1 MIKRKHIFLLLVI
14 LISMLCISAVSAA
27 DDASGEIISTDNGIA
42 LDEGIN
48 DALSSN
54 DDELILDDN
63 NDDGLVDSGK
73 AKSALAEGETTTG
86 SFTDLYNDIK
96 YKSEVTLRRDYKFNG
111 TEVDDS
117 DFING
122 ITISSAVT
130 IDGDGH
136 TIDGNHLARIF
147 FANDEV
153 VFKNINFKNGNT
165 TENGGAI
172 YKGTAYNCNFTD
184 NTAYIHGGAIY
195 YTTAY
200 NCNFTGNTAEKG
212 GGAMFEGTAY
222 NCSFS
227 GNTAMIGG
235 AMYYGT
241 AYNCNFTGNTAY
253 IHGGAI
259 YYTTA
264 YNCNFTGNTAE
275 KGGGAMFE
283 GTSVLCTF
291 ENNDCHETTFAPFFD
306 ISEFITTADSD
317 EKLFFNLTYDG
328 QVYTGLN
335 TTMVVSNGV
344 TATFVGDSEGYDIDL
359 PAGIYKASLTLTD
372 YPEVKGEITIKVTDG
387 ATFLDLNKTINNN
400 TDSMIVLDRNYTYNE
415 TFDGAFK
422 DGVVISRALTI
433 DGNGSTID
441 GLNTARIFNVT
452 AKNVELS
459 NITFKNGNSSKYGGA
474 VYFFNGGSIIG
485 CSFIS
490 NHASIG
496 GAVYFYEGYSAV
508 YKSSFVNNSAG
519 NFSAVHL
526 SFDNSEVHRCI
537 FVNNTAQNGV
547 IGQAWDSY
555 KSMNITDNIF
565 LNNNGNNAIDLADL
579 GSFDVGNNWF
589 GSTGENYTAKVNDN
603 VDKWLFLN
611 GTANPKSMDISST
624 SDIIFKLFAYDN
636 NTGEINATYD
646 NSNLPI
652 VNLTISKTNGNI
664 KDSALFDEKL
674 TFTPVSLGAASVT
687 ATIFDLECTIELDV
701 KANTKLTAANVSTT
715 YNVAKDLIIT
725 LKDADGNPIRGA
737 TVTVDLNGAKK
748 YTTDKKGQV
757 KVAVG
762 KLVPKTYT
770 AKISFAGNNLYKASS
785 ATAKVT
791 VKKAT
796 PKMTAK
802 AKTFKFEDKTKK
814 YTVTLK
820 NNKGAVMKNTKVSLK
835 VGGKTY
841 TAKTNSK
848 GVATFKLTKLTKK
861 GKFNAVITYAGNK
874 YYKKLTKKAKITV
887 KAPAWKTV
895 AKGSKDKA
903 TVKKIQQALKD
914 NGYYL
919 TYKGHYL
926 KVDGKYSSC
935 TERSVKQFQKAKG
948 LSVTGKVDYAT
959 AKKLKLVS

>member
-200 NCNFTGNTAEKG
+200 NCNFTGNTA
-212 GGAMFEGTAY
+212 
-222 NCSFS
+222 
-227 GNTAMIGG
+227 
-235 AMYYGT
+235 
-241 AYNCNFTGNTAY
+241 
-253 IHGGAI
+253 
-259 YYTTA
+259 TT
-264 YNCNFTGNTAE
+264 
-275 KGGGAMFE
+275 GGAMFE

-387 ATFLDLNKTINNN
+387 TTFLDLNKTINNN

-441 GLNTARIFNVT
+441 GLNTARLFNVT

-715 YNVAKDLIIT
+715 YNVAKDLVIT